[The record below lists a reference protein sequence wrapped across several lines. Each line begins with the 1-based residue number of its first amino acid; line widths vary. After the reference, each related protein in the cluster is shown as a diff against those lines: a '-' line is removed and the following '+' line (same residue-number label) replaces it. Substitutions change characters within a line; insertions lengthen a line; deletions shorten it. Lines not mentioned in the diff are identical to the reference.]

1 MGIICAAIAS
11 FFCALG
17 NLCMRRSIDHGGT
30 TKAYLV
36 IQFLSAIFLMIL
48 LNPVRTGQ
56 YTFNIP
62 ISLLALLAGITL
74 ALMLFSLGKA
84 LEKGPP
90 GLTFA
95 FISSSSVVPAIIMA
109 TLFGTTFGHQY
120 TLYHGLGSLLV
131 LFGLFWAGRE
141 VSKSKALRTWVIAI
155 CLAFLLHV
163 VFLVIMQWRVL
174 LITAPNISV
183 FYKLMSAT
191 EANSQWFMPMIYMGA
206 FLSQLLVFLLSE
218 KRAPNSY
225 ETGYG
230 VIGGLCNGGSTFFLI
245 QATELASP
253 LENAMIFPVF
263 SVLIIVVC
271 NIWGKRLYDE
281 KVNWKA
287 TQLCITGLV
296 IGTVDWS
303 IVGKAFGF

>member
-30 TKAYLV
+30 TKGYLV

-48 LNPVRTGQ
+48 LNPVRTSQ
-56 YTFNIP
+56 YTFNTP
-62 ISLLALLAGITL
+62 ISLLALFAGITL
-74 ALMLFSLGKA
+74 ALMLFSVGKA

-95 FISSSSVVPAIIMA
+95 FISSSSVVPAIVMA
-109 TLFGTTFGHQY
+109 TLFGAAFGHQY
-120 TLYHGLGSLLV
+120 TLYHGLGSILV
-131 LFGLFWAGRE
+131 LLGLFWASRD
-141 VSKSKALRTWVIAI
+141 VSETKAMRSWVIAI

-163 VFLVIMQWRVL
+163 AFLVIMQWRVL
-174 LITAPNISV
+174 LITAPNLSA
-183 FYKLMSAT
+183 FYQLMSPT
-191 EANSQWFMPMIYMGA
+191 EANSQWFMPMIYVGA
-206 FLSQLLVFLLSE
+206 FLCQLLVFLFSE
-218 KRAPNSY
+218 KRVTNSY

-230 VIGGLCNGGSTFFLI
+230 IIGGLCNGGSTFFLI
-245 QATELASP
+245 QATEFASP
-253 LENAMIFPVF
+253 IENAMIFPVF

-287 TQLCITGLV
+287 TQLCITGLI

-303 IVGKAFGF
+303 IVVKAFDF